1 MQIGIIGGGPVGSIA
16 GLALKSKGHTV
27 RLFDPSTQ
35 KPKMSLALSETTLSL
50 LENIGVH
57 LMAGQ
62 DLVEILVTEKGLPGS
77 MLLNAH
83 ECGYPRFGRAIC
95 SRELDHRLTEQ
106 VASMVEPSAVTHV
119 RARTNKGGPRIELET
134 GETFEPD
141 LVILADGG
149 RSGLSENLG
158 MGAQLRSFDR
168 TALLGRI
175 TVETPVTGR
184 AYERFIGTGP
194 LALLPINPDMYGFV
208 WSLAPPDADAFKQ
221 STTALLDALCLALPP
236 ELGGVEL
243 VCDVVKIPLIERWI
257 DQPYRPG
264 IVLLGNGA
272 QTIHPVAGQGL
283 NLALRGVSRLVDALA
298 TGDPDTA
305 VRAAFMSWKP
315 NRDLTRLAS
324 SSLEALFDRGWL
336 SRKLLTSIGMVLGDQ
351 SPWLKRKIGEA
362 GMGIIS

>member
-1 MQIGIIGGGPVGSIA
+1 LQIGIIGGGPVGSIA
-16 GLALKSKGHTV
+16 GLALKRKGHTV
-27 RLFDPSTQ
+27 RLFDPTAQ
-35 KPKMSLALSETTLSL
+35 KPRMSLALSETTLSL

-57 LMAGQ
+57 LTAGQ
-62 DLVEILVTEKGLPGS
+62 DLVEILVNEKGLPGS
-77 MLLNAH
+77 VLLNAP
-83 ECGYPRFGRAIC
+83 ECGHLRFGRAIC
-95 SRELDHRLTEQ
+95 SHELDKTLTGQ
-106 VASMVEPSAVTHV
+106 VADMLEPAAVTGV
-119 RARTNKGGPRIELET
+119 RARSTKVNPRIELET

-149 RSGLSENLG
+149 RSGLSDALG
-158 MGAQLRSFDR
+158 MDAQLRLFDR

-175 TVETPVTGR
+175 HVETPFSGR

-194 LALLPINPDMYGFV
+194 LALLPIDPAVYGFV
-208 WSLAPPDADAFKQ
+208 WSLAPRDADGLKQ
-221 STTALLDALCLALPP
+221 STPALLDALCSALPP
-236 ELGGVEL
+236 ELGRVEL

-283 NLALRGVSRLVDALA
+283 NLALRGLSRLVDALA
-298 TGDPDTA
+298 MSDPDTA
-305 VRAAFMSWKP
+305 VSAAFMSWKS
-315 NRDLTRLAS
+315 NRDFTRLAS
-324 SSLEALFDRGWL
+324 SSLEALFDRELL
-336 SRKLLTSIGMVLGDQ
+336 SRKLLTSIGMALSDQ

>member
-1 MQIGIIGGGPVGSIA
+1 VQIGIIGGGPVGLIA
-16 GLALKSKGHTV
+16 SLALRNTGHTV
-27 RLFDPSTQ
+27 RVFDPSTQ

-57 LMAGQ
+57 LTAGQ
-62 DLVEILVTEKGLPGS
+62 DLFEILVNEQGLPGS

-83 ECGYPRFGRAIC
+83 ECGHFRFGRVIC
-95 SRELDHRLTEQ
+95 SHALDQ
-106 VASMVEPSAVTHV
+106 VLASHVTNMIESVVVTKV
-119 RARTNKGGPRIELET
+119 RARTTAGNPCIELET
-134 GETFEPD
+134 GEAIEPD

-149 RSGLSENLG
+149 RSGLSDSLG
-158 MGAQLRSFDR
+158 MSAQLRSFDR

-175 TVETPVTGR
+175 RVETPISGR

-194 LALLPINPDMYGFV
+194 LALLPIDPRVYGYV
-208 WSLAPPDADAFKQ
+208 WSLAPRDAEVLKQ
-221 STTALLDALCLALPP
+221 STPALLDALHIAMPS
-236 ELGGVEL
+236 ELGAIEL
-243 VCDVVKIPLIERWI
+243 VCDPVQIPLIERWI

-264 IVLLGNGA
+264 IVLIGNGA

-283 NLALRGVSRLVDALA
+283 NLALKGVSRLVDALA
-298 TGDPDTA
+298 TGEPDTA
-305 VRAAFMSWKP
+305 VRTAFVSWKP

-324 SSLEALFDRGWL
+324 SSLEALFDRDLWP
-336 SRKLLTSIGMVLGDQ
+336 RKLLTSVGMALGDQ

>member
-16 GLALKSKGHTV
+16 GLALKRRGHTV

-50 LENIGVH
+50 LENVGVH
-57 LMAGQ
+57 LTAGQ
-62 DLVEILVTEKGLPGS
+62 DLVEILVNEKGLPGS
-77 MLLNAH
+77 VLLNAS
-83 ECGYPRFGRAIC
+83 ESGYLRFGRAIC
-95 SRELDHRLTEQ
+95 SHELDQTLTGQ
-106 VASMVEPSAVTHV
+106 VADMLEPTAVTRV
-119 RARTNKGGPRIELET
+119 RARSTTVNPRIELET

-149 RSGLSENLG
+149 RSGLSDALG
-158 MGAQLRSFDR
+158 MDAQLRPFDR

-175 TVETPVTGR
+175 HVATPVSGR

-194 LALLPINPDMYGFV
+194 LALLPIDPEVYGFV
-208 WSLAPPDADAFKQ
+208 WSLAPRDADALKE
-221 STTALLDALCLALPP
+221 STSALLDALCLALPP
-236 ELGGVEL
+236 ELGEVTL
-243 VCDVVKIPLIERWI
+243 VCDAVKIPLIERWI

-298 TGDPDTA
+298 ISDPDTA

-324 SSLEALFDRGWL
+324 SSLEALFDRELL
-336 SRKLLTSIGMVLGDQ
+336 SRKLLTSIGMALSDQ

>member
-16 GLALKSKGHTV
+16 GLALKNEGHTV
-27 RLFDPSTQ
+27 RLFDPTTQ
-35 KPKMSLALSETTLSL
+35 KPQMSLALSETTLVL
-50 LENIGVH
+50 LESIGVH
-57 LMAGQ
+57 LTTGQ

-77 MLLNAH
+77 MLLNAP
-83 ECGYPRFGRAIC
+83 ECGHPRFGRAIC
-95 SRELDHRLTEQ
+95 SHDLDHTLTAQ
-106 VASMVEPSAVTHV
+106 AAGMVEPSAVTQV
-119 RARTNKGGPRIELET
+119 RARTTTGNPRIELET
-134 GETFEPD
+134 GETLEPD

-149 RSGLSENLG
+149 RSGLSDDLG

-175 TVETPVTGR
+175 TVEKPVNGR

-194 LALLPINPDMYGFV
+194 LALLPIDADMYGFV
-208 WSLAPPDADAFKQ
+208 WSLAPPDADALKQ
-221 STTALLDALCLALPP
+221 STSALLDALYLALPP

-243 VCDVVKIPLIERWI
+243 VCDVVKIPLVERWI

-283 NLALRGVSRLVDALA
+283 NLALRGVSRLVDALE

-305 VRAAFMSWKP
+305 VRAAFTSWKP

-324 SSLEALFDRGWL
+324 SSLEALFDRGL
-336 SRKLLTSIGMVLGDQ
+336 VSRKLLTSMGMVLGDQ

>member
-16 GLALKSKGHTV
+16 GLALKLIGHSV
-27 RLFDPSTQ
+27 RLFDPTTQ

-50 LENIGVH
+50 LENIGVQPQ
-57 LMAGQ
+57 AGQ
-62 DLVEILVTEKGLPGS
+62 DLVEILVNEKGLPGS
-77 MLLNAH
+77 MLLNAP
-83 ECGYPRFGRAIC
+83 ECGYSRFGRAIC
-95 SRELDHRLTEQ
+95 SHELDRILTGQ
-106 VASMVEPSAVTHV
+106 VADMVEPVAVTQV
-119 RARTNKGGPRIELET
+119 RARSTTGNPRIELET
-134 GETFEPD
+134 GETSEPD

-149 RSGLSENLG
+149 RSGLSNSIG
-158 MGAQLRSFDR
+158 MDAQFRSFDR

-175 TVETPVTGR
+175 HVEAPVSGR

-194 LALLPINPDMYGFV
+194 LALLPIDPEVYGFV
-208 WSLAPPDADAFKQ
+208 WSLAPREAEALKQ
-221 STTALLDALCLALPP
+221 ATPALLDALCLALPR
-236 ELGGVEL
+236 ELGRIKL

-298 TGDPDTA
+298 MGDPDTA
-305 VRAAFMSWKP
+305 VRKAFMSWKP

-324 SSLEALFDRGWL
+324 SSLETLFDRDLL
-336 SRKLLTSIGMVLGDQ
+336 SRKLLTSVGMALGDQ
-351 SPWLKRKIGEA
+351 SPWLKRKISEA